1 MKAIMADTFLCET
14 MTDSV
19 PTDSIGAIARPRY
32 ANVLGVSIDAV
43 DREQA
48 LAMVSAR
55 LQQGRK
61 GYVCFVDVHGIL
73 EALKSASVA
82 ETYAHAAMAM
92 PDGTPTVWVGRA
104 QGLRKMNYVTG
115 PGMMNE
121 IFRRGEFADYSHYF
135 YGGEPGVADDL
146 AATLCR
152 KYPWTRIVGIYT
164 PPFRELTAREEDELV
179 AEVSQLKP
187 DIVWVG
193 IGTPRQDLWMRK
205 ILPRLETRMMF
216 GVGAAFDFLT
226 GRVRLC
232 PEWMKR
238 AGLHWLHRL
247 VQNPRRL
254 WMRNVRNTAFL
265 WHVALQLSG
274 ARRYPMRSRAEGAEQ
289 PSKAERTAEPEMAES
304 TL

>member
-1 MKAIMADTFLCET
+1 MADTILCET
-14 MTDSV
+14 MAASDAIR
-19 PTDSIGAIARPRY
+19 SIEGPKY

-43 DREQA
+43 DMGQA
-48 LAMVSAR
+48 LTMVSACLR
-55 LQQGRK
+55 QGRR

-73 EALKSASVA
+73 EALKSANVA
-82 ETYAHAAMAM
+82 ETFAHAAMAM

-121 IFRRGEFADYSHYF
+121 IFRRGEFAGYSHYF

-146 AATLCR
+146 GATLCR
-152 KYPWTRIVGIYT
+152 KYPWARIAGIYT
-164 PPFRELTAREEDELV
+164 PPFRELTCEEEEELV
-179 AEVSQLKP
+179 AEVNRLKP

-193 IGTPRQDLWMRK
+193 IGTPRQDLWMRRM
-205 ILPRLETRMMF
+205 LPRLETRMMF
-216 GVGAAFDFLT
+216 GVGAAFDFLA

-247 VQNPRRL
+247 AQDPRRL
-254 WMRNVRNTAFL
+254 WKRNVHNSAFL
-265 WHVALQLSG
+265 WHVTLQLSG
-274 ARRYPMRSRAEGAEQ
+274 ARRYPMRSRSGSAEQ
-289 PSKAERTAEPEMAES
+289 PSIAEGTAETKMAES
-304 TL
+304 PL

>member
-1 MKAIMADTFLCET
+1 MADTTLCEA

-19 PTDSIGAIARPRY
+19 ATGSVGVIARPNY
-32 ANVLGVSIDAV
+32 ANVLGVAIDAV
-43 DREQA
+43 DMKQA
-48 LAMVSAR
+48 LAMISAR
-55 LQQGRK
+55 LQERRK

-82 ETYAHAAMAM
+82 ETYVDAAMAM
-92 PDGTPTVWVGRA
+92 PDGTPTVWIGRA
-104 QGLRKMNYVTG
+104 QGLLQMNHVTG
-115 PGMMNE
+115 PGVMNE
-121 IFRRGEFADYSHYF
+121 IFRRAEFAGYSHYL

-146 AATLCR
+146 ATTLCR
-152 KYPWTRIVGIYT
+152 KYPWSRIAGIYT
-164 PPFRELTAREEDELV
+164 PPFRELTCEEEESLV
-179 AEVSQLKP
+179 AEVNRLKP

-193 IGTPRQDLWMRK
+193 IGTPRQDLWMRRM
-205 ILPRLETRMMF
+205 LPRLETRMMF

-226 GRVRLC
+226 GRLRLC

-247 VQNPRRL
+247 AQDPGRL

-274 ARRYPMRSRAEGAEQ
+274 AKQYSMRSHAEVSDRE
-289 PSKAERTAEPEMAES
+289 PPEIDRTAQPEIAES
-304 TL
+304 TI

>member
-1 MKAIMADTFLCET
+1 MAETILCEAPA
-14 MTDSV
+14 DSV
-19 PTDSIGAIARPRY
+19 AIDSREATARPRY
-32 ANVLGVSIDAV
+32 ANVLGVSVDAV
-43 DREQA
+43 DMEQA
-48 LAMVSAR
+48 LAMVRVR
-55 LQQGRK
+55 LRQGRK

-82 ETYAHAAMAM
+82 ETYVQAAMAM

-121 IFRRGEFADYSHYF
+121 IFRRDEFASFSHFF

-164 PPFRELTAREEDELV
+164 PPFRELTCEEEEELV
-179 AEVSQLKP
+179 AQVNRLKP

-193 IGTPRQDLWMRK
+193 IGTPRQDLWMRRM
-205 ILPRLETRMMF
+205 LPRLETRMMF

-226 GRVRLC
+226 GRIRLC

-247 VQNPRRL
+247 AQDPGRL
-254 WMRNVRNTAFL
+254 WKRNVRNTAFL

-274 ARRYPMRSRAEGAEQ
+274 ARWYPMRSRAGGAEQ
-289 PSKAERTAEPEMAES
+289 PSTAEGTAQPEMAES
-304 TL
+304 SL